1 MRRKGY
7 VRVFTGEG
15 KGKTAA
21 AVGLALRAVGA
32 GGRIYIA
39 RFLRPWE
46 EGEWKG
52 FARLDG
58 DVMFRQFGR
67 RGLEKEEPREDDFRA
82 AREALDEIRQALR
95 SEMYSLVILD
105 DATVATCVGLFG
117 VEDLLALIEAKPR
130 EVELV
135 LTGCCADPRIIQQA
149 DLVTVMQEVKGSNN
163 GY

>member
-1 MRRKGY
+1 VPRKGY

-21 AVGLALRAVGA
+21 ALGLALRAVGA

-67 RGLEKEEPREDDFRA
+67 RGLEKEDPREDDFRA
-82 AREALDEIRQALR
+82 AREALEEIRQALR
-95 SEMYSLVILD
+95 SETYSLVILD
-105 DATVATCVGLFG
+105 DAMLATCVGLLN

-130 EVELV
+130 PVDLI
-135 LTGCCADPRIIQQA
+135 LTGCCADPRLVQRA
-149 DLVTVMQEVKGSNN
+149 DLVTVMQDIKSNN
-163 GY
+163 NGF